1 MSTEPS
7 VPEEP
12 DPPDDADGE
21 DDDLDE
27 DADPDSDFA
36 PPFTAKTFGGAFV
49 WAQGE
54 QFVATV
60 LRVKESKSVPVATQ
74 NRRDMFVM
82 LTGGRAV
89 LEVAIGDDMDR
100 VELLPASP
108 VRIDEGKTYRLL
120 ALTEVELFTVYSPI
134 R

>member
-1 MSTEPS
+1 MTDSEN
-7 VPEEP
+7 E
-12 DPPDDADGE
+12 DAPAPKV
-21 DDDLDE
+21 DE
-27 DADPDSDFA
+27 DEGEELDSDFG
-36 PPFTAKTFGGAFV
+36 PPFTPKTFGGAFV

-54 QFVATV
+54 DFVCTV

-74 NRRDMFVM
+74 NRRDMYVM

-89 LEVAIGDDMDR
+89 LEVTIGEDLDR
-100 VELLPASP
+100 VELLPSSP
-108 VRIDEGKTYRLL
+108 ILIDAGKTYRLV

>member
-7 VPEEP
+7 LPE
-12 DPPDDADGE
+12 DTDLPDDE
-21 DDDLDE
+21 DSDVDEEDL
-27 DADPDSDFA
+27 DSDFG
-36 PPFTAKTFGGAFV
+36 PPFHAKTFGGAFV

-54 QFVATV
+54 AFVATV
-60 LRVKESKSVPVATQ
+60 LRVQESKSVPVATQ

-89 LEVAIGDDMDR
+89 LEVAAGDDLDR

-108 VRIDEGKTYRLL
+108 VRIDAGKTYRLL